1 MEKKQ
6 RILII
11 AAILLLIIAVVC
23 LAWMQN
29 STKGMQATIDDLNAQ
44 LAAATEDAAAITAER
59 DILITEKEA
68 LTAELADVGPLPRPR
83 LTCRRRSTP

>member
-44 LAAATEDAAAITAER
+44 LAAATEDATF
-59 DILITEKEA
+59 
-68 LTAELADVGPLPRPR
+68 
-83 LTCRRRSTP
+83 